1 MVEKQEKCLD
11 KKGPFSALLT
21 GLFKAFDYLPN
32 KLLLT
37 NLNAYGFDESFL
49 NYMKNYLSDRKQRVE
64 INNSLSNWT
73 NIICDVTQGSISVPN
88 LFNNFFL

>member
-1 MVEKQEKCLD
+1 MVEKQKKCLD

-37 NLNAYGFDESFL
+37 NLNAYGFDE
-49 NYMKNYLSDRKQRVE
+49 K
-64 INNSLSNWT
+64 
-73 NIICDVTQGSISVPN
+73 
-88 LFNNFFL
+88 LFK